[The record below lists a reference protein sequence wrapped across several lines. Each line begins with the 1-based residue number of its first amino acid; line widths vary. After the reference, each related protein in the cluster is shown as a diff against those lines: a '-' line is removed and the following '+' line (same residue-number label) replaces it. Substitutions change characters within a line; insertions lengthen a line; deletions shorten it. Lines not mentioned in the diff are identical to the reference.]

1 MSMDLSEFYGTFF
14 DEAEE
19 LLHDMEQFLLNLDI
33 DNPEDEVL
41 HAIFRAAHSIKGGA
55 ATFGT
60 FDLLVQ
66 TTHRLENVLD
76 EIRNHRLSLTK
87 QAVDVFLRG
96 KDILCDQVS
105 AYRQQ
110 LIPEAEAANELL
122 VALDAILSGEHLS
135 LDSSLDK
142 APSSGVTDTVVEIAK
157 GSADVGSSTLRT
169 LVLSFMNVSESDH
182 QLLIGELSVM
192 GDLVDLPG
200 SPGTYLHELTTD
212 VEIDAIT
219 SICGFVI
226 NDEQMRVDEKAVDPV
241 SAPSVDLPEPP
252 SDQPTVAAVK
262 KLPSNEPT
270 RKVAAPKDNSTIR
283 VATQRVDQLVNLVG
297 EVVIDQAILIQACQ
311 NLDPIKHAALLQ
323 GIDHMSS
330 ALRTLQ
336 ESIMALRMMPME
348 YAFGRYPRV
357 VRETSAK
364 LNKQIEL
371 HTSGG
376 ATELDKGLIEQLID
390 PLTHLIRN
398 SLDHGIEQPDVR
410 ISKGKNPVGRID
422 VRAYH
427 EGGRIVVEVSDD
439 GAGLNRDRIYAKALE
454 RGMPVSSSM
463 TNSEVFQLIFAPG
476 FSTVDVVTD
485 VSGRGVGMD
494 VVRRNIQGIGGQI
507 QILSTEGVGTTFRIS
522 LPLTLAIMDGM
533 TIQVGKERFV
543 MPLNHIVECLQPVSD
558 QLHSLG
564 STAFVLQLRGEHLPI
579 LRLATLF
586 AIDCATK
593 GLEQSILIVVQV
605 GQERYALA
613 VDQLLGQHQVVV
625 KSLEVHYERVAGISG
640 ATILGDGS
648 VALILDPAT
657 LFDTFQAGS

>member
-14 DEAEE
+14 DEVEE
-19 LLHDMEQFLLNLDI
+19 LLHDMEQYLLNLDI
-33 DNPEDEVL
+33 EQPDDEVL

-60 FDLLVQ
+60 FELLVQ

-76 EIRNHRLSLTK
+76 EVRNHRLPLTK
-87 QAVDVFLRG
+87 QAVNVFLQG
-96 KDILCDQVS
+96 KDILCDQLE
-105 AYRQQ
+105 AYRNAAA
-110 LIPEAEAANELL
+110 PDEAPANALL
-122 VALDAILSGEHLS
+122 TSLDALLGQM
-135 LDSSLDK
+135 DT
-142 APSSGVTDTVVEIAK
+142 PSETEVVTDAAPIDIETET
-157 GSADVGSSTLRT
+157 SSSQDESDATRV
-169 LVLSFMNVSESDH
+169 LVLTFINVSESDH
-182 QLLIGELSVM
+182 QLLLGELAMM
-192 GDLVDLPG
+192 GELADLPG
-200 SPGTYLHELTTD
+200 SPGARAHTLTTD
-212 VEIDAIT
+212 VDIDTIS

-226 NDEQMRVDEKAVDPV
+226 NDEQMKIEAQQPETTPVEVVDLAPAKV
-241 SAPSVDLPEPP
+241 APSTLPPAKPASNDEPARSKP
-252 SDQPTVAAVK
+252 AAQ
-262 KLPSNEPT
+262 
-270 RKVAAPKDNSTIR
+270 KDNSTIR
-283 VATQRVDQLVNLVG
+283 VATSRVDQLVNLVG

-311 NLDPIKHAALLQ
+311 HLDPIQHSTLLQ
-323 GIDHMSS
+323 GVEHMSS

-357 VRETSAK
+357 VRETAAK

-398 SLDHGIEQPDVR
+398 SLDHGIELPDIR
-410 ISKGKNPVGRID
+410 SAKGKNPVGRIE
-422 VRAYH
+422 VCAYH

-439 GAGLNRDRIYAKALE
+439 GAGLNREKILAKAIE
-454 RGMPVSSSM
+454 RGMAVSSTM

-476 FSTVDVVTD
+476 FSTVEAVTD

-507 QILSTEGVGTTFRIS
+507 QISSTEGVGTTFRIS

-543 MPLNHIVECLQPVSD
+543 MPLNHIVECLQPVSE
-558 QLHSLG
+558 QLHQLG
-564 STAFVLQLRGEHLPI
+564 SQASVLQLRGEHLPI
-579 LRLATLF
+579 LQLSTLF
-586 AIDCATK
+586 DIDGAAC

-625 KSLEVHYERVAGISG
+625 KSLEVHYERVSGISG

-648 VALILDPAT
+648 VALIIDPAT
-657 LFDTFQAGS
+657 LFDLFQAGS